1 VKRWMPMLMIAGGL
15 VAVVSLACAA
25 EAPPDAAATQPAA
38 TQPGATQS
46 GRDAETDVGGVHWLT
61 SWEQARRQAQ
71 QQNKPIFVHFT
82 TDWCSWCRK
91 IEQETYPTPVAQAAL
106 SGYVPLRL
114 NCTDSDSPEGQRC
127 VELLKAFGGTGYP
140 FLVMVTPDGVVLDTI
155 SGYVPAAP
163 FAMALDRSQGLYQE
177 WLKFQQWSK
186 TADTSSYE
194 YAYRS
199 MEINA
204 RLGRTE
210 QAAEAA
216 GQILKLD
223 PENKQGHKAAAAL
236 ALLRQ
241 AQAAATTQPATDQ
254 QAEQIARWTEIIRT
268 NDPTNAKG
276 VLQHL
281 LVIETLSSLRAFT
294 QSEDPGQRQALLD
307 EAAASLIELRK
318 VGKLPEQQQVLWA
331 YLGQFRAMLGQQEQ
345 AVEALNNAIE
355 AAPQSELADQL
366 KAMLDAVNQ
375 Q

>member
-1 VKRWMPMLMIAGGL
+1 MKRWMPMLMIAGGL

-366 KAMLDAVNQ
+366 KAMLDAINQ